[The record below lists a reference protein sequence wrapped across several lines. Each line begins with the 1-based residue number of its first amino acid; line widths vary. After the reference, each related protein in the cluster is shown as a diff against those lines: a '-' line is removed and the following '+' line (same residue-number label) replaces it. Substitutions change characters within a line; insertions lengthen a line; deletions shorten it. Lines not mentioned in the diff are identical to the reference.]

1 MGAPLH
7 QQRLCWCGLRVAVV
21 LCVRVGPPPH
31 PINMWPGLETLLVRS
46 AGRYCVGDDVTM
58 ADALLVPQVGG
69 PACVMAMLGIP
80 GKYH

>member
-1 MGAPLH
+1 
-7 QQRLCWCGLRVAVV
+7 
-21 LCVRVGPPPH
+21 
-31 PINMWPGLETLLVRS
+31 MWPGLETLLVRS